1 MEVPDKVT
9 RMLTAGGSRF
19 HASVVRAFRGASWDV
34 SVSPYYL
41 DASSNKSREIDLVV
55 EKSWDVRHR
64 DGQSVTRLR
73 LRLFV
78 ECKYV
83 AQQSLLWFDRL
94 DRSAARRW
102 LCHHSPLRENNA
114 YTDKH
119 HYLSSSDEA
128 AKLFESDPSGRSDR
142 GSLYGAINQV
152 LHAMVYLRG
161 VSTINREDEPWPEEL
176 VELPVIVCNDFSS
189 MWRTDVDGP
198 EEASRIEDCFM
209 LDVDYAYLSQ
219 QGRRVHENFL
229 LDVVAFDQL
238 QSFLGVLDEDVDVM
252 KQQIFR

>member
-1 MEVPDKVT
+1 
-9 RMLTAGGSRF
+9 
-19 HASVVRAFRGASWDV
+19 
-34 SVSPYYL
+34 
-41 DASSNKSREIDLVV
+41 
-55 EKSWDVRHR
+55 
-64 DGQSVTRLR
+64 
-73 LRLFV
+73 
-78 ECKYV
+78 
-83 AQQSLLWFDRL
+83 
-94 DRSAARRW
+94 
-102 LCHHSPLRENNA
+102 
-114 YTDKH
+114 
-119 HYLSSSDEA
+119 
-128 AKLFESDPSGRSDR
+128 
-142 GSLYGAINQV
+142 
-152 LHAMVYLRG
+152 MVYLRG